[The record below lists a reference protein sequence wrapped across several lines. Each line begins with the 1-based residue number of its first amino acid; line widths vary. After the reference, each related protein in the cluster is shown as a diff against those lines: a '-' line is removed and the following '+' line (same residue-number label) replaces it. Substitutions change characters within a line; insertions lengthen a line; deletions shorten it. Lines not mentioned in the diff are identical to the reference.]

1 MSALLNYKQE
11 GQGQTVVLIHG
22 LFGSLSNLGLLA
34 RDLVEDH
41 SVISIDLRNHGL
53 SFHSDTHNYTDM
65 AQDVATLLQHLNVEP
80 SIIVGHSMG
89 GKVAMKLADIAPN
102 LVKQL
107 VVLDMAPVAYQTNR
121 HDNVF
126 DGLLAVIKEKPENRQ
141 QTLEILA
148 QHIEM
153 DGVRQFLSKSLF
165 KNEDHMAWR
174 FNVDSLLSNYA

>member
-1 MSALLNYKQE
+1 
-11 GQGQTVVLIHG
+11 
-22 LFGSLSNLGLLA
+22 
-34 RDLVEDH
+34 
-41 SVISIDLRNHGL
+41 
-53 SFHSDTHNYTDM
+53 M

-126 DGLLAVIKEKPENRQ
+126 DGLLAVIKEKPANRQ

-165 KNEDHMAWR
+165 
-174 FNVDSLLSNYA
+174 